1 MTYTHPEAATGSAAA
16 VLAREV
22 HDRIGT
28 SLAVAMR
35 RLELLEVTAA
45 GLEPESRQRLDEV
58 REALVDTLFAART
71 LTTRLRSARPA
82 SALPLGGA
90 LRAFLR
96 SMEPLT
102 AEVRFYLDG
111 DDSLLAPHVSD
122 EVFVIVREA
131 LRNVLAHSGADAATV
146 HIAVGP
152 HDVHASVTDNGSGF
166 DPEADRGGRSTNGLT
181 GMKERARALGGVTT
195 VTSAPAR
202 GTRITLWIPTKEGT
216 VRHG

>member
-1 MTYTHPEAATGSAAA
+1 MTYTHPEATVHGAAA
-16 VLAREV
+16 LLAREV

-45 GLEPESRQRLDEV
+45 GLEPEGRQRLDEV
-58 REALVDTLFAART
+58 REALVDTLFAARA
-71 LTTRLRSARPA
+71 LTTRLRATRPA
-82 SALPLGGA
+82 PAVPLGTA
-90 LRAFLR
+90 LRGFLR

-102 AEVRFYLDG
+102 PEVRFYLDG
-111 DDSLLAPHVSD
+111 DDALLAPHVGD

-131 LRNVLAHSGADAATV
+131 LRNVLAHSGAGTVTV
-146 HIAVGP
+146 HIAVGA
-152 HDVHASVTDNGSGF
+152 HDVHASVTDDGSGF
-166 DPEADRGGRSTNGLT
+166 DPDTAGHGRGGNGLS
-181 GMKERARALGGVTT
+181 GMRERARALGGVTT
-195 VTSAPAR
+195 ITSSPGR